1 MALAA
6 ICGGLQHTIAS
17 VPYLSAFLLRS
28 DQCHGWETGSIS
40 AYVLCQKRET
50 LNLGMG
56 ANKRVWQN
64 ACAGSART
72 AILREDLPAEN
83 NAERVKGM
91 AQHNFLSRRKN

>member
-1 MALAA
+1 
-6 ICGGLQHTIAS
+6 
-17 VPYLSAFLLRS
+17 
-28 DQCHGWETGSIS
+28 
-40 AYVLCQKRET
+40 
-50 LNLGMG
+50 MG